1 MLKNRGPALALGTL
15 FVVAVYGVSLSWL
28 PQQDTHTIDKGN
40 NSAHNCPSRVTVPE
54 SAEKRIADYTFW
66 LSAFT
71 LALVV
76 VSAFQYFFLL
86 RADKTARITADA
98 AKRSADAAVAAE
110 RGRFFVVVGPH
121 NFHKV
126 VALSRQWPASPSMPI
141 IDRRLLITY
150 GFKNYGKTPAVIR
163 EISHGIAISREP
175 PDPVYTLSNLIPQET
190 VIAPSGTT
198 DEQTCIFDTNLE
210 TVKDAMPLSTGEA
223 YIWFYGRI
231 DYKDIFGDMNQTHRF
246 FFRYIDTGKGFR
258 FQPYDYKHYNKST

>member
-15 FVVAVYGVSLSWL
+15 FVVAVYGVSLSSHE
-28 PQQDTHTIDKGN
+28 PIHDKKI
-40 NSAHNCPSRVTVPE
+40 SSPSQGASQIIPPE
-54 SAEKRIADYTFW
+54 SPEDRVADYTEALAW
-66 LSAFT
+66 FT
-71 LALVV
+71 GLLALV
-76 VSAFQYFFLL
+76 SATQIAFLI
-86 RADKTARITADA
+86 RADKTARITAEA

-126 VALSRQWPASPSMPI
+126 VALGKMWPASPNMPI
-141 IDRRLLITY
+141 SDRRLLITY
-150 GFKNYGKTPAVIR
+150 EFKNYGKTPAVIMA
-163 EISHGIAISREP
+163 ISHGIAISREP

-198 DEQTCIFDTNLE
+198 DEQTCTFNTNFE
-210 TVKDAMPLSTGEA
+210 TVKDAMPLSTGES

-231 DYKDIFGDMNQTHRF
+231 GYKDIFGDIGQTHRF